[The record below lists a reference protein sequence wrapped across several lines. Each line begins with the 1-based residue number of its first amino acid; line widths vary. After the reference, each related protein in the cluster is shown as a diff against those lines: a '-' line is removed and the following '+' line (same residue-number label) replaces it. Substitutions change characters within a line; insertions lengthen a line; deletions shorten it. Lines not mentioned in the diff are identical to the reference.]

1 MPENFFAN
9 NEKAAIFNIFLSKKN
24 FWDPFFSEKTDLAFP
39 TTKRTP
45 RNSARIFFA
54 NSEKAAIFHIFLS
67 KKNFWHTFSSQKKGK
82 THFRE
87 LI

>member
-1 MPENFFAN
+1 MPEKFFAN
-9 NEKAAIFNIFLSKKN
+9 SEKAAIFNIFLSKKN

-54 NSEKAAIFHIFLS
+54 KSEKAAIFNIFLS
-67 KKNFWHTFSSQKKGK
+67 KKNFWDPFYSEK
-82 THFRE
+82 TD
-87 LI
+87 LV